1 MNIPLATYRLQFNHT
16 FTFKDAQQIIPYLAE
31 LGISHIYAS
40 PIFKAKKGS
49 LHGYDI
55 ADHNKLN
62 EEIGSYTD
70 FENLIAKVNEYR
82 MGWIQDFVPNH
93 MAIDYQNKLLM
104 ELLEHGRE
112 VLPCQYFDIEWNHQY
127 KTIRGRLLTPILGNV
142 YGDCLEKG
150 EIKLVY
156 DQEGFSLSYYD
167 HRFPLRIETYASVME
182 QGLVKLKNELGSDHS
197 GLIKLLGVL
206 FSIKNLPG
214 MHQVDERKLQSSF
227 TKSILW
233 ELYTTDIAIRNFID
247 STVAEING
255 VGGKAESFSLLD
267 SIHSEQLFKLSFW
280 KVATEELN
288 YRRFFTVNDLISLR
302 VEDEQVFRNTHQL
315 VFELINQGKIN
326 GLRIDHIDGLYDPH
340 TYLERLRRNAS
351 ESYIVVEK
359 ILGYDEM
366 LPTVWPVQ
374 GTTGYDFC
382 NYVNALFCK
391 KENQRAFEQIYH
403 HFTGNVIRFEP
414 LLVDCKRKIID
425 THLAGDID
433 NLAILIKDVSGK
445 DRRGTDITL
454 YGLRKALIELMIYF
468 PVYRS
473 YINGQIFSSEDR
485 LHLQVAIHNARKA
498 HPDLLREFAFIERF
512 LLLKFDP
519 YANEEE
525 KKNWTD
531 VVMRFQQFTGPLMA
545 KGFEDT
551 LLYNYNRLISLNE
564 VGGFPQIFGIQIE
577 TFHHFNGKRV
587 RFWPNS
593 MNATST
599 HDSKRGE
606 DFRARINVL
615 SEIPDEWNDQIR
627 NWARINKNLKETDEN
642 GYIPDA
648 NDEYLFYQTL
658 LGSFHMDEDPAQFEN
673 RICDFMLKAIREAKV
688 HTDWIAYN
696 TEYENGLLSFIHK
709 VLDRRKS
716 SEFFNEFIPF
726 QNRIAK
732 YGLYNSLSQT
742 LIKITSPGVPD
753 FYQGTE
759 LWDLNLV
766 DPDNRK
772 LIDFGKRMSLLNGLK
787 QVSISEFPDFIR
799 FLLSKWQDGRI
810 KMFLIYRCNKA
821 RNDRPE
827 LFKSGVYIPLTCG
840 GEYRDHIVAFARKLN
855 LQWAVVA
862 APRFLTTIIEEDQI
876 PLSKEIWKDTYIEL
890 PANLPVF
897 EQNWYDVITG
907 ESVQL
912 DYQVKIGDLFKFF
925 PGTFLVNLATQ

>member
-1 MNIPLATYRLQFNHT
+1 MNVPIATYRLQFNHT
-16 FTFKDAQQIIPYLAE
+16 FTFKDALQIIPYLAE

-40 PIFKAKKGS
+40 PVFKARKGS

-55 ADHNKLN
+55 ADHNMLN
-62 EEIGSYTD
+62 DEIGSYTD
-70 FENLIAKVNEYR
+70 FENLIVKVNEYR
-82 MGWIQDFVPNH
+82 MGWVQDIVPNH

-104 ELLEHGRE
+104 ELFEHGHE

-127 KTIRGRLLTPILGNV
+127 KTIRGRLLTPILGDV

-150 EIKLVY
+150 EIRLVY
-156 DQEGFSLSYYD
+156 DPEGLSFCYYD

-182 QGLVKLKNELGSDHS
+182 QGLVRLKNELGVNHS
-197 GLIKLLGVL
+197 GLIKLMGVL

-214 MHQVDERKLQSSF
+214 VQQVEERKLQSSF

-233 ELYTTDIAIRNFID
+233 ELYTTDDAIREFID

-255 VGGKAESFSLLD
+255 VPGKAETFSLLD

-302 VEDEQVFRNTHQL
+302 VENEQVFRNTHQL

-340 TYLERLRRNAS
+340 TYLERLRRSAS
-351 ESYIVVEK
+351 DAYIVVEK
-359 ILGYDEM
+359 ILGFDEM

-391 KENQRAFEQIYH
+391 KESQRLFEQIYN
-403 HFTGNVIRFEP
+403 HFTGEFIRYDP
-414 LLVDCKRKIID
+414 LLVECKRKIID

-433 NLAILIKDVSGK
+433 NLAFLIKDVSGK
-445 DRRGTDITL
+445 DRKGTDITL

-473 YINGQIFSSEDR
+473 YINGEILSTEDR
-485 LHLQVAIHNARKA
+485 MHLEKAIHNARKA
-498 HPDLLREFAFIERF
+498 NPGLLREFAFIERF

-519 YANEEE
+519 SATDEE
-525 KKNWTD
+525 KKNWTN

-564 VGGFPQIFGIQIE
+564 VGGFPQIFGIHTE
-577 TFHHFNGKRV
+577 TFHQFNSKRM

-606 DFRARINVL
+606 DIRARINIL
-615 SEIPDEWNDQIR
+615 SEIPEEWNEQVK
-627 NWARINKNLKETDEN
+627 NWAKINKHLKETYEN
-642 GYIPDA
+642 ETIPDA

-658 LGSFHMDEDPAQFEN
+658 LGSFQADEDPEQYKTRVSE
-673 RICDFMLKAIREAKV
+673 FMLKAIREAKV

-696 TEYENGLLSFIHK
+696 SAYEKGLLTFIQR
-709 VLDRRKS
+709 VLDHKES
-716 SEFFNEFIPF
+716 SKFFDEFIPF
-726 QNRIAK
+726 QKKIAK
-732 YGLYNSLSQT
+732 YGLYNSLSQV

-766 DPDNRK
+766 DPDNRRSV
-772 LIDFGKRMSLLNGLK
+772 DFDKRIRLLNELK
-787 QVSISEFPDFIR
+787 LVPISEFPDFIR
-799 FLLSKWQDGRI
+799 ILISKWEDGRI
-810 KMFLIYRCNKA
+810 KMFLIYRCNKT

-827 LFKSGVYIPLTCG
+827 LFKRGAYIPIACG
-840 GEYRDHIVAFARKLN
+840 GEFKENIVAFARKTDS
-855 LQWAVVA
+855 QWALVA
-862 APRFLTTIIEEDQI
+862 VPRFLTDVIEEDQI
-876 PLSKEIWKDTYIEL
+876 PVSRKIWADTFIQL
-890 PANLPVF
+890 PEDLPVA
-897 EQNWYDVITG
+897 ENSWYNVITG
-907 ESVQL
+907 ESLQL
-912 DYQVKIGDLFKFF
+912 DNQIMIGDLFRFF
-925 PGTFLVNLATQ
+925 PGAFLVNL

>member
-1 MNIPLATYRLQFNHT
+1 MDVPIATYRLQFNHA
-16 FTFKDAQQIIPYLAE
+16 FTFKDALRIIPYLAE

-55 ADHNKLN
+55 ADHNMLN
-62 EEIGSYTD
+62 DEIGSYTD

-82 MGWIQDFVPNH
+82 MGWVQDIVPNH
-93 MAIDYQNKLLM
+93 MAIDCQNKLLM
-104 ELLEHGRE
+104 ELFEHGRE

-127 KTIRGRLLTPILGNV
+127 ETIRGRLLTPILGSV

-156 DQEGFSLSYYD
+156 DQEGFSLCYYD
-167 HRFPLRIETYASVME
+167 HRFPLRIETYALVME
-182 QGLVKLKNELGSDHS
+182 QGLVKLKNELGSNHS

-214 MHQVDERKLQSSF
+214 VQQVDERKLQSSF

-233 ELYTTDIAIRNFID
+233 ELYTNDEPIRKFID
-247 STVAEING
+247 STIAEING
-255 VGGKAESFSLLD
+255 VPGRPETFSLLD
-267 SIHSEQLFKLSFW
+267 SIHSEQLYKLSFW

-302 VEDEQVFRNTHQL
+302 VEEEQVFRNTHQL
-315 VFELINQGKIN
+315 IFELINQGKIN
-326 GLRIDHIDGLYDPH
+326 GLRVDHIDGLYDPH
-340 TYLERLRRNAS
+340 TYLERLRRSAS
-351 ESYIVVEK
+351 DTYIVVEK
-359 ILGYDEM
+359 ILGFDEM
-366 LPTVWPVQ
+366 LPTVWPIQ

-391 KENQRAFEQIYH
+391 KQNQRLFEQIYH
-403 HFTGNVIRFEP
+403 RFTGDLIHFES
-414 LLVDCKRKIID
+414 LLVECKRKIID

-433 NLAILIKDVSGK
+433 NLAILIKNVSGK

-485 LHLQVAIHNARKA
+485 MRLQTAIHNARKA
-498 HPDLLREFAFIERF
+498 HPGLSREFAFIERF

-519 YANEEE
+519 YATDEE
-525 KKNWTD
+525 KRNWTN

-551 LLYNYNRLISLNE
+551 FLYNYNQLISLNE
-564 VGGFPQIFGIQIE
+564 VGGFPQMFGIHTE
-577 TFHHFNGKRV
+577 TFHLFNGKRV

-593 MNATST
+593 MNTTST

-606 DFRARINVL
+606 DIRARINVL
-615 SEIPDEWNDQIR
+615 SEIPVEWNEQVK
-627 NWARINKNLKETDEN
+627 NWARINKHLKEKDES
-642 GYIPDA
+642 GLIPDA

-658 LGSFHMDEDPAQFEN
+658 IGSFQPDEDKEQYKT
-673 RICDFMLKAIREAKV
+673 RISDFMLKAIREAKV

-696 TEYENGLLSFIHK
+696 TVYEKGLLSFIQR
-709 VLDRRKS
+709 VLDRNES
-716 SEFFNEFIPF
+716 SGFFDEFIPF
-726 QNRIAK
+726 QNKIAK

-759 LWDLNLV
+759 LWDFNLV

-772 LIDFGKRMSLLNGLK
+772 QVDFDKRIKLLNELK
-787 QVSISEFPDFIR
+787 QVPISEFPYFIPV
-799 FLLSKWQDGRI
+799 LLAKWQDGRI

-821 RNDRPE
+821 RNDRAE
-827 LFKSGVYIPLTCG
+827 LFKNGVYIPISCG
-840 GEYRDHIVAFARKLN
+840 GVFRENIVAFARKLDS
-855 LQWAVVA
+855 QWAVVA
-862 APRFLTTIIEEDQI
+862 VPRFLTGIIKEVQI
-876 PLSKEIWKDTYIEL
+876 PVTDEIWADTFIQL
-890 PANLPVF
+890 PADIPAVEN
-897 EQNWYDVITG
+897 NWYNVITG
-907 ESVQL
+907 ESLHL
-912 DYQVKIGDLFKFF
+912 DNQIKIGDLFKFF
-925 PGTFLVNLATQ
+925 PGAFLVNL

>member
-1 MNIPLATYRLQFNHT
+1 MDVPLATYRLQFNHT
-16 FTFKDAQQIIPYLAE
+16 FTFKDALQIIPYLAE

-40 PIFKAKKGS
+40 PVFKAKKGS

-55 ADHNKLN
+55 ADHNILN
-62 EEIGSYTD
+62 DEIGSYTD
-70 FENLIAKVNEYR
+70 FENLIAKANEYR
-82 MGWIQDFVPNH
+82 MGWIQDIVPNH

-104 ELLEHGRE
+104 ELFEHGRE

-142 YGDCLEKG
+142 YGDCLERG

-156 DQEGFSLSYYD
+156 DQEGFSLRYYD

-214 MHQVDERKLQSSF
+214 THQVDERKLQSSF
-227 TKSILW
+227 TKSILR
-233 ELYTTDIAIRNFID
+233 ELYTTDNAIREFID
-247 STVAEING
+247 STIAEING
-255 VGGKAESFSLLD
+255 VPGKAETFSLLD

-340 TYLERLRRNAS
+340 TYLERLRRSAS
-351 ESYIVVEK
+351 ETYIVVEK
-359 ILGYDEM
+359 ILGFDEM

-382 NYVNALFCK
+382 NYANALFCK
-391 KENQRAFEQIYH
+391 KENQKLFEKIYSD
-403 HFTGNVIRFEP
+403 FTGDLVRYEP
-414 LLVDCKRKIID
+414 LLVECKRKIID

-433 NLAILIKDVSGK
+433 NLAILIKNVSGT

-485 LHLQVAIHNARKA
+485 MHLQMAIHNARKTR
-498 HPDLLREFAFIERF
+498 PGLSREFAFIERF

-519 YANEEE
+519 YATDEE

-564 VGGFPQIFGIQIE
+564 VGGFPQIFGIHTE
-577 TFHHFNGKRV
+577 TFHSFNGKRM

-606 DFRARINVL
+606 DIRARINVL
-615 SEIPDEWNDQIR
+615 SEIPEEWNEQIK
-627 NWARINKNLKETDEN
+627 NWARINNPLKVNSEN
-642 GYIPDA
+642 GLIPDA

-658 LGSFHMDEDPAQFEN
+658 TGSYQPDEDQELYKA
-673 RICDFMLKAIREAKV
+673 RMSDFMLKAIREAKV

-696 TEYENGLLSFIHK
+696 TVYEKGLLSFIQK
-709 VLDRRKS
+709 VLDRES
-716 SEFFNEFIPF
+716 SGFFDEFIPF
-726 QNRIAK
+726 QSKIAK

-772 LIDFGKRMSLLNGLK
+772 QIDFDKRKKLLNELK
-787 QVSISEFPDFIR
+787 QVPISEFPDFIQI
-799 FLLSKWQDGRI
+799 LLSKWQDGRI
-810 KMFLIYRCNKA
+810 KLFLIYRCNKA
-821 RNDRPE
+821 RNDRSE
-827 LFKSGVYIPLTCG
+827 LFKDGVYIPITCG
-840 GEYRDHIVAFARKLN
+840 GEFKENIVAFARKLDS
-855 LQWAVVA
+855 QWAVVA
-862 APRFLTTIIEEDQI
+862 VPRFLTGIIKEDQI
-876 PLSKEIWKDTYIEL
+876 PVSKEIWADTFIQL
-890 PANLPVF
+890 PADLAAI
-897 EQNWYDVITG
+897 EHTWYNVITG
-907 ESVQL
+907 ESLHL
-912 DYQVKIGDLFKFF
+912 DNQIKIGELFRFF
-925 PGTFLVNLATQ
+925 PGTFLVNL

>member
-1 MNIPLATYRLQFNHT
+1 MDIPLATYRLQFNHT
-16 FTFKDAQQIIPYLAE
+16 FTLKDAQQIISYLAE

-55 ADHNKLN
+55 TDHRSIND
-62 EEIGSYTD
+62 EIGSNAD
-70 FENLIAKVNEYR
+70 FENLIAKINEYR
-82 MGWIQDFVPNH
+82 MGWIQDIVPNH

-104 ELLEHGRE
+104 ELFEHGRE
-112 VLPCQYFDIEWNHQY
+112 DLPCQYFDIEWNHRY

-150 EIKLVY
+150 EIKITY
-156 DQEGFSLSYYD
+156 DKDGFSLRYYD
-167 HRFPLRIETYASVME
+167 HRFPLRIETYALVME
-182 QGLVKLKNELGSDHS
+182 HGLVKLKSELGTNHS

-214 MHQVDERKLQSSF
+214 IHQMDERKLQSSF

-233 ELYTTDIAIRNFID
+233 ELYTTDNAIREFID
-247 STVAEING
+247 SIIAEFNG
-255 VGGKAESFSLLD
+255 VPGKPESFSFID

-302 VEDEQVFRNTHQL
+302 VEDEQVFRNTHGL
-315 VFELINQGKIN
+315 IFELINQGKIN
-326 GLRIDHIDGLYDPH
+326 GLRVDHIDGLYDPH
-340 TYLERLRRNAS
+340 TYLERLRRSAS
-351 ESYIVVEK
+351 ESYIIVEK
-359 ILGYDEM
+359 ILGFDEM

-391 KENQRAFEQIYH
+391 KENQRLFEQVYH
-403 HFTGNVIRFEP
+403 QFTGNMMGFEQ
-414 LLVDCKRKIID
+414 LLVNCKRIIVD

-433 NLAILIKDVSGK
+433 NLAILIKDISGK

-473 YINGQIFSSEDR
+473 YINNQIFSSEDR
-485 LHLQVAIHNARKA
+485 MHLQIAIHNARKA
-498 HPDLLREFAFIERF
+498 HPDLSREFAFIEKF

-519 YANEEE
+519 YATDEE
-525 KKNWTD
+525 KKSWTD

-551 LLYNYNRLISLNE
+551 LFYNYNRLISLNE
-564 VGGFPQIFGIQIE
+564 VGGFPQIFGIHPE
-577 TFHHFNGKRV
+577 TYHHFNSKRV

-606 DFRARINVL
+606 DLRARINVL
-615 SEIPDEWNDQIR
+615 SEIPDEWNFQIK
-627 NWARINKNLKETDEN
+627 NWAKINKYHKENDEN
-642 GYIPDA
+642 GFIPDS
-648 NDEYLFYQTL
+648 NDEYLLYQTL
-658 LGSFHMDEDPAQFEN
+658 VGTFQYEEDQAALEK
-673 RICDFMLKAIREAKV
+673 RISDFMLKATREAKV

-696 TEYENGLLSFIHK
+696 HQYEQGLLSFIRR
-709 VLDRRKS
+709 VLDRKES
-716 SEFFNEFIPF
+716 VEFFNEFVPF
-726 QNRIAK
+726 QNKVAQ
-732 YGLYNSLSQT
+732 YGLYNSLSQV
-742 LIKITSPGVPD
+742 LLKITSPGVPD

-772 LIDFGKRMSLLNGLK
+772 PVDFDIRKALLNELK

-799 FLLSKWQDGRI
+799 FLLSKWKDGRI
-810 KMFLIYRCNKA
+810 KLFLIYRCNKA
-821 RNDRPE
+821 RNDRAE
-827 LFKSGVYIPLTCG
+827 LFQRGAYIPLTVSG
-840 GEYRDHIVAFARKLN
+840 IYREHILAFARKYDT
-855 LQWAVVA
+855 QWAVVA
-862 APRFLTTIIEEDQI
+862 VPRFLTSIINENQI
-876 PLSKEIWKDTYIEL
+876 PLSKEIWADTSLEF
-890 PANLPVF
+890 PAEIPLSG
-897 EQNWYDVITG
+897 QDWYNVITG
-907 ESVQL
+907 ESIQL
-912 DYQVKIGDLFKFF
+912 ENQPAIGDLFRFF
-925 PGTFLVNLATQ
+925 PGAFLVNLTA